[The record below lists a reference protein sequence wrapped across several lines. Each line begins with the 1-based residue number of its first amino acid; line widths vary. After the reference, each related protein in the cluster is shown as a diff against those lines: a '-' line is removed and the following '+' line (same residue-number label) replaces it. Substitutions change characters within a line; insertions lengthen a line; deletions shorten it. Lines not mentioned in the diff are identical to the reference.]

1 MKFGSWH
8 LFEGLSPTRVHTIG
22 DFFSNV
28 ARFNGRDFLS
38 IYFVSRP
45 ETPEDSMKDYGFIW
59 PFISDLD
66 PGELALIDLREFRR
80 YPNRVLVEKTA
91 GEEWTK
97 LYKDDFVR
105 LVYGYDMIFFVGTT
119 RSATFAT
126 VPPPD

>member
-1 MKFGSWH
+1 MGSRAQWLIDTIINSSKIFG
-8 LFEGLSPTRVHTIG
+8 FCK
-22 DFFSNV
+22 
-28 ARFNGRDFLS
+28 NGNEKL
-38 IYFVSRP
+38 
-45 ETPEDSMKDYGFIW
+45 
-59 PFISDLD
+59 L
-66 PGELALIDLREFRR
+66 LDLREFRR

>member
-80 YPNRVLVEKTA
+80 YPNRVLVEKAA
-91 GEEWTK
+91 GEEWKK